1 MGENVISWFTL
12 QEVCDKTDIPYA
24 SVARYVKNH
33 ASHLQ
38 VKKEGT
44 AIFVHPDSVAVL
56 EKIRLLYQKGLGKNQ
71 VEKELSYSG
80 IPLHIDVPGDNEVT
94 TLQTALQS
102 VQSELLSLR
111 ENHEKAVLSLYEKAM
126 NLEAVNHQ
134 VIEEL
139 QKSREEQK
147 QVIEKLE
154 KNEEFVK
161 SRLDDHDKLLMQ
173 SLRESQAKRQHEQ
186 KIEQLI
192 ATAIEQQQNK
202 KRKWWRFWE

>member
-1 MGENVISWFTL
+1 MSENMITWFSL
-12 QEVCDKTDIPYA
+12 QEVCDKTGIPYA

-94 TLQTALQS
+94 TLQTVLQS

-111 ENHEKAVLSLYEKAM
+111 ENHEKAFYLLYEKAE

-134 VIEEL
+134 VKEEL
-139 QKSREEQK
+139 HKSREEQK
-147 QVIEKLE
+147 QMIEKLE
-154 KNEEFVK
+154 KNEEFVRK
-161 SRLDDHDKLLMQ
+161 RLDEHDKLLMQ
-173 SLRESQAKRQHEQ
+173 SLRESQARRQHEQ
-186 KIEQLI
+186 EIEKLI
-192 ATAIEQQQNK
+192 ASALEQQQK
-202 KRKWWRFWE
+202 KKKWWKFWE